1 MDSCS
6 KYGKYLERVNHNG
19 LFADVSHVSVTS
31 VGEDH
36 SARGVLDIHPSTL
49 NPLGIVHGGAL
60 VTLADTVAGV
70 AAWAGGRVCVTLDSS
85 MQYLSPG
92 RGKQITCT
100 ATPKKQ
106 GRTILVYDAALT
118 DETGKLVAIG
128 TYTFFV
134 TQRQVEDTALA
145 GGGTAG

>member
-60 VTLADTVAGV
+60 VTLADTVAGT
-70 AAWAGGRVCVTLDSS
+70 AAFTTGQACVTLDCT
-85 MQYLSPG
+85 MQYLAPA
-92 RGKQITCT
+92 RGAQIFCT
-100 ATPKKQ
+100 AVPKKL
-106 GRTILVYDAALT
+106 GRTVLVYDTQLT
-118 DETGKLVAIG
+118 DEAGRLVAAG
-128 TYTFFV
+128 TDTFFATGPADLSV
-134 TQRQVEDTALA
+134 LD
-145 GGGTAG
+145 